1 MFIVSNKNTRTT
13 SSLPFNFKCF
23 LRSSIWNWP
32 TFDFLNNPAA
42 CKRLWTLRQWQSYY
56 LKVYKCKFAEYWFA
70 HASPSVHVLKVT
82 WKFSNFL
89 INSYSFMKN
98 MLQFISKK
106 EYLSKWNLNKIIQS
120 LHLTHSIPL
129 VSFYIPWKHQKPDV
143 FWYFQVY
150 RKRPVAWNGLTLPLT
165 FWNFL
170 KKIKKWTWTCH

>member
-56 LKVYKCKFAEYWFA
+56 LKVYKCKFAEFWFA
-70 HASPSVHVLKVT
+70 HASPSVHVLKDT
-82 WKFSNFL
+82 LKFCNFL

-129 VSFYIPWKHQKPDV
+129 VSFYIP
-143 FWYFQVY
+143 
-150 RKRPVAWNGLTLPLT
+150 
-165 FWNFL
+165 
-170 KKIKKWTWTCH
+170 

>member
-1 MFIVSNKNTRTT
+1 
-13 SSLPFNFKCF
+13 
-23 LRSSIWNWP
+23 
-32 TFDFLNNPAA
+32 
-42 CKRLWTLRQWQSYY
+42 
-56 LKVYKCKFAEYWFA
+56 
-70 HASPSVHVLKVT
+70 
-82 WKFSNFL
+82 
-89 INSYSFMKN
+89 MKN

-170 KKIKKWTWTCH
+170 KNKENGHGRVISKIWQISIFFWKLLHISKSTGSKVTFFEYIKNSNDISNICYHSTTEIE